1 MITTKFKT
9 SNGGSISFGKEGQN
23 SGTMIRIDQA
33 DGTCRLRFRASN
45 SAGAMVWEQ
54 PEDGAQLYVDLGGT
68 YKRRITFPTVEG
80 KLSVTSH
87 THSYTPAGTVSKPTF
102 TGESATSGGP
112 SATTTVANSSHTHT
126 LEASGNITIST
137 GTGTAN
143 YTPAGTVTGSFKGS
157 AVNSGA
163 PSAKT
168 TVAHKDHT
176 HTLTAS
182 GSITVSVG
190 TGTANYTPAGTVSK
204 PTFTGES
211 ATSGAPSAKTTV
223 AGSEH
228 THTVTA
234 TGTVTIGTG
243 TGTANYTPAGT
254 VSKPTF
260 TGSAA
265 TSGAPSAKATVA
277 SSDHTHSVTAAGS
290 VKVTDTYNATTKNLT
305 LS

>member
-1 MITTKFKT
+1 
-9 SNGGSISFGKEGQN
+9 
-23 SGTMIRIDQA
+23 
-33 DGTCRLRFRASN
+33 
-45 SAGAMVWEQ
+45 
-54 PEDGAQLYVDLGGT
+54 
-68 YKRRITFPTVEG
+68 
-80 KLSVTSH
+80 
-87 THSYTPAGTVSKPTF
+87 
-102 TGESATSGGP
+102 
-112 SATTTVANSSHTHT
+112 VANSSHTHT
-126 LEASGNITIST
+126 LEASGDITIST

-176 HTLTAS
+176 HTLTAT
-182 GSITVSVG
+182 GS
-190 TGTANYTPAGTVSK
+190 
-204 PTFTGES
+204 
-211 ATSGAPSAKTTV
+211 
-223 AGSEH
+223 
-228 THTVTA
+228 
-234 TGTVTIGTG
+234 VTIGVG

-260 TGSAA
+260 TGSAT
-265 TSGAPSAKATVA
+265 TSGAPSANATVA